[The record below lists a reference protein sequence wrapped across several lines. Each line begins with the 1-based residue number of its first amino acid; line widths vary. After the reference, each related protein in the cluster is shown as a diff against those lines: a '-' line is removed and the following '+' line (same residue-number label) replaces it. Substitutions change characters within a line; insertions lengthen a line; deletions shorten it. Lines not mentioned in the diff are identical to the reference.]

1 MISVSEQEVSN
12 SNYTDESFWEKLKK
26 FAKKAGCKVV
36 YAALLLYF
44 ALQNPK
50 TPAWAKTVIIGALA
64 YFISPVDA
72 IPDITPVV
80 GFSDDLGALAA
91 ALAIVAVYIDDEV
104 KSKARAKLS
113 DWFGPDSL
121 DDIADID
128 EKLNK

>member
-1 MISVSEQEVSN
+1 MSEKDTELNEKYS
-12 SNYTDESFWEKLKK
+12 DESFWEKMKN

-44 ALQNPK
+44 ALQNPQ

-64 YFISPVDA
+64 YFISPIDA
-72 IPDITPVV
+72 IPDVTPIV

-91 ALAIVAVYIDDEV
+91 ALGVVAVFIDEEV
-104 KSKARAKLS
+104 KEKARAKLS
-113 DWFGPDSL
+113 DWFGTDSL

-128 EKLNK
+128 EKMGK